1 MKAMSAFVS
10 KDEHDRW
17 QLAKPSL
24 FKPDDMIRRA
34 VAQFRAHDSNPMD
47 MGRSESAYEALLTYP
62 ETIVE
67 VMKSADEE

>member
-1 MKAMSAFVS
+1 VE
-10 KDEHDRW
+10 KDNEGQW
-17 QLAKPSL
+17 GLNKPGL

-34 VAQFRAHDSNPMD
+34 VAQFRALDSNPML

-67 VMKSADEE
+67 VMRNVAA